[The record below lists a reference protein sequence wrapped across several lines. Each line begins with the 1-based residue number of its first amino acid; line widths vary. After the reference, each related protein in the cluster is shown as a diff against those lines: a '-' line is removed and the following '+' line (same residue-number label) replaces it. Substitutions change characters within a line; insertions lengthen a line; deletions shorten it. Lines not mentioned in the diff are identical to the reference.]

1 MNFKT
6 RETWNNVAG
15 NQTANPLRQYEPEN
29 IAQIIDI
36 IKESEQH
43 HLPVRAIGSSH
54 SWSDV
59 GVTTGFLVKPDKLDK
74 IMPLDAALLKDQV
87 DTSTLFQVES
97 GITIRRLNEELDAKG
112 LALINMGGYD
122 AQTIAG
128 VISTSTHGSGIE
140 FGPLSDFV
148 ESLEIVSD
156 GGLVYRIE
164 PTNGITKPAE
174 YKNKFPDRELIQNDD
189 WFNAVVVSM
198 GCMGVIYSLILRVT
212 KKYWLKEV
220 RELATWDQVKQDLK
234 KGDVLKKN
242 RHYEVLVNPHKVDG
256 QHRCLIT
263 TRNFSESPKGL
274 PLDKM
279 NRNIFSELL
288 LSIPF
293 VSDIMEF
300 IFKTKPDV
308 AGEVLNKGLEAL
320 KDDAYI
326 NVSYKVFNIG
336 VANDIPALSSEIGF
350 PLKDHTYIAAVDKF
364 LELVEQ
370 HESLGGLYHSA
381 PISLRFVKA
390 SDKFLSMMHG
400 YDTCMMEIIMAKDTV
415 GAMEM
420 MYRYESEL
428 YKFSGRPHW
437 GQINSLTG
445 SHDLVK
451 SLYPKYDKWMEFYK
465 KLNKNGTFDS
475 PFSKRVGFCK
485 ESFVST

>member
-15 NQTANPLRQYEPEN
+15 NQTAHPLRQYEPEN

-36 IKESEQH
+36 IKEAEKH
-43 HLPVRAIGSSH
+43 NLPVRAIGSSH

-74 IMPLDAALLKDQV
+74 VMALDAALLKDQV
-87 DTSTLFQVES
+87 DKSTLFQVES
-97 GITIRRLNEELDAKG
+97 GLTIRKLNEELDAKG

-174 YKNKFPDRELIQNDD
+174 YKSKYPQRKLIQDDD

-198 GCMGVIYSLILRVT
+198 GCMGVIYSVILRVT
-212 KKYWLKEV
+212 KKYWLKEK
-220 RELATWDQVKQDLK
+220 REVATWDQIKEDLK
-234 KGDVLKKN
+234 KGDVLKN
-242 RHYEVLVNPHKVDG
+242 HRHYEVLVNPHKVDG

-263 TRNFSESPKGL
+263 TRNITTSVKNSLF
-274 PLDKM
+274 DDRT
-279 NRNIFSELL
+279 NRNFIELL
-288 LSIPF
+288 LP
-293 VSDIMEF
+293 
-300 IFKTKPDV
+300 V
-308 AGEVLNKGLEAL
+308 ASEVAKLLLNIAPNQAGKLINDGLKAL
-320 KDDAYI
+320 VDKAYI

-336 VANDIPALSSEIGF
+336 VANEIPALSAEIGF
-350 PLKDHTYIAAVDKF
+350 PLKGHTYIAAVDKF
-364 LELVEQ
+364 LEVVEQ

-390 SDKFLSMMHG
+390 SEKFLSMMHG
-400 YDTCMMEIIMAKDTV
+400 CDTCMMEIIMAKETR
-415 GAMEM
+415 GAVEM
-420 MYRYESEL
+420 MHRYENEL
-428 YKFSGRPHW
+428 YRFSGRPHW

-451 SLYPKYDKWMEFYK
+451 SMYPKYNKWLDIYK

-475 PFSKRVGFCK
+475 PFSKRVGFRK